1 MKPFRICYII
11 NAFQSPVVE
20 EALLVLANNNFSLFL
35 TDVNIEC
42 MNFITLNYVLI
53 SSTKVLINPF

>member
-42 MNFITLNYVLI
+42 MNFLTLNYVLI

>member
-11 NAFQSPVVE
+11 NAFQSPVAE